1 MEKEESKEFRIETSF
16 KDELARVQREYLS
29 ENITDDE
36 IFALSS
42 NVLCVVTN
50 AMLAAT
56 YDNKALMRL
65 LSFYLINSDEGVEVK
80 KSVSDEVAHF
90 VQLADC
96 IANHSTE
103 IRIINAALDGYE
115 DGQDLTK

>member
-1 MEKEESKEFRIETSF
+1 MGKGENDGFRVETSF
-16 KDELARVQREYLS
+16 KDELARVQREYFTK
-29 ENITDDE
+29 NITDDE
-36 IFALSS
+36 IFILNSD
-42 NVLCVVTN
+42 VLCVVTN

-56 YDNKALMRL
+56 YDNKALTRL
-65 LSFYLINSDEGVEVK
+65 LSFYLMNSDDGVEVK

-103 IRIINAALDGYE
+103 LRIINAALDLYE
-115 DGQDLTK
+115 DGQAK